1 MKKTLR
7 TLCRIRDW
15 SVKDEQRSLAE
26 ARQRS
31 ESLRKQVDELEREI
45 VAEQT
50 CTRLDP
56 LVGGFTYAGF
66 LLRAAEQ
73 RTKLDQSIRAANEA
87 ESEQR
92 SRLQAAIQE
101 RRKVEN
107 LAEAQ
112 ERKDAQNADS
122 EEQKNI
128 DEISTQTYASRR
140 PTSAP

>member
-7 TLCRIRDW
+7 TLCRLRDW
-15 SVKDEQRSLAE
+15 SVKDQQRALAE
-26 ARQRS
+26 ARQHA
-31 ESLRKQVDELEREI
+31 ETLHKQVDALEQEI

-66 LLRAAEQ
+66 LVRAAEQ
-73 RTKLDQSIRAANEA
+73 RTGLDASIRAANEA
-87 ESEQR
+87 ESEYR

-101 RRKVEN
+101 RRKVET

-112 ERKDAQNADS
+112 ERKDAQVADA
-122 EEQKNI
+122 EEQKII
-128 DEISTQTYASRR
+128 DEISTQTYASRGPR
-140 PTSAP
+140 NVS